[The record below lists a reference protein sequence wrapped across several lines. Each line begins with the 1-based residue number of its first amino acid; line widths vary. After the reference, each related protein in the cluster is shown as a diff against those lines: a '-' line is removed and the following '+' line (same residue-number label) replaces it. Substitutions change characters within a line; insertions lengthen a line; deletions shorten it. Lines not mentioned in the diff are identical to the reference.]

1 MNEQEMLMRKI
12 SSLHPNNC
20 DAARKL
26 EEARKKADELT
37 KQYEATYGPL
47 HETSSN
53 TSRWAWI
60 TGPWPWETGMEDDE
74 YCGSMRSDCNIPLKS
89 KIPILHLQKS
99 SSHNTVDQ
107 IAFCD
112 A

>member
-1 MNEQEMLMRKI
+1 MEGGGNPDERTRNVDAQNFFAAI
-12 SSLHPNNC
+12 LHVGTAPVPGLPSKHC

-74 YCGSMRSDCNIPLKS
+74 
-89 KIPILHLQKS
+89 
-99 SSHNTVDQ
+99 
-107 IAFCD
+107 
-112 A
+112 

>member
-12 SSLHPNNC
+12 SSLRFSTWELHLFLDSHPNNC

-60 TGPWPWETGMEDDE
+60 TGSWPWETGMEDDE
-74 YCGSMRSDCNIPLKS
+74 
-89 KIPILHLQKS
+89 
-99 SSHNTVDQ
+99 
-107 IAFCD
+107 
-112 A
+112 

>member
-12 SSLHPNNC
+12 SSLRFSMWELHLFLDSHPNNC

-37 KQYEATYGPL
+37 TQYEAAYGPL
-47 HETSSN
+47 HETSN
-53 TSRWAWI
+53 TTSRWAWI

-74 YCGSMRSDCNIPLKS
+74 
-89 KIPILHLQKS
+89 
-99 SSHNTVDQ
+99 
-107 IAFCD
+107 
-112 A
+112 